1 MKLEYAIEIVLELA
15 RGNIITEGD
24 ARDNGVETERNK
36 AFDAC
41 NTLEDFA
48 VNILAEERAN
58 FPEEEEG
65 KLPCKH
71 IDYASTLDGGRCNDC
86 GIDLMSEEEK

>member
-1 MKLEYAIEIVLELA
+1 MKLEDAIEMVLELA
-15 RGNIITEGD
+15 RENILTEGD
-24 ARDNGVETERNK
+24 ARDNGIETERNRQ
-36 AFDAC
+36 FDAC

-48 VNILAEERAN
+48 VNILAEERVN

-65 KLPCKH
+65 KPCKH